1 MKTRI
6 VFGLLLFP
14 LVIVLIVMG
23 GDTLRGALFV
33 VSSIALYEL
42 DRTLFKTKTRFVYWG
57 FLALAL
63 YYWFLPYSL
72 MYFFPFLLLWMLF
85 NMVAMVFTYPR
96 ITPALVFAS
105 AVLPIYSGVFLST
118 IYLIREINAYW
129 VWLIFVGAWGSDVF
143 AYFVGKAFG
152 KHKLVPSLSPSKTR
166 EGALGGVLGGALVG
180 LAYWYILLQ
189 LGIESPHPLTFVLI
203 CAVLAMFSQLGDLC
217 ASAIKRH
224 MRIKDF
230 GKLIP
235 GHGGIM
241 DRFDSVLI
249 VAPILYV
256 FLLFYL

>member
-6 VFGLLLFP
+6 VFGVLLFP
-14 LVIVLIVMG
+14 LVILLIVLG
-23 GDTLRGALFV
+23 GSVLRGALFA
-33 VSSIALYEL
+33 VSVIALYEL
-42 DRTLFKTKTRFVYWG
+42 DRSLFKTKTRFVYWG

-72 MYFFPFLLLWMLF
+72 VYFFPFLLLWMLF

-96 ITPALVFAS
+96 ITPSLVFAS

-129 VWLIFVGAWGSDVF
+129 VWLIFAGAWGSDIF
-143 AYFVGKAFG
+143 AYFVGKAMG
-152 KHKLVPSLSPSKTR
+152 KHKLVPLLSPSKTR
-166 EGALGGVLGGALVG
+166 EGAIGGVLGGAIVG
-180 LAYWYILLQ
+180 VTYWYVLTL
-189 LGIESPHPLTFVLI
+189 LGIYAQHPVTFAVI
-203 CAVLAMFSQLGDLC
+203 CMVLAVFSQLGDLC

-224 MRIKDF
+224 MSIKDF